1 MRSILNIQ
9 KRLLPDL
16 MEVMQKRYQ
25 ILQYIKFM
33 QPVGRRSL
41 ALSLH
46 MTERVVRSEVEFL
59 KEQHLIDV
67 HSSGMSLSQDGIDT
81 LERLDAVMREI
92 SDVDTLE
99 KQLQQ
104 KLQVKNIIVVP
115 GNSDTSPW
123 VKAELGKAAA
133 QCIKKLLTGQNII
146 AVTGGTTMASV
157 AEMLTPVP
165 ANIDIL
171 FVPAR
176 GGLGEDVQNQANTIV
191 AKMAEKMSSE
201 YRLLYVPDQVSDES
215 YSTLIKEPSI
225 KEVISLIQHADIVVH
240 GIGEAATM
248 AKRRNTSE
256 AIMKKIENGNAV
268 GEAFGYYFNEMG
280 EIVHKVQTVG
290 IQLDH
295 LDHAKYIVAVAGG
308 TSKAKAIHAYMKRA
322 PDNTILITD
331 EAVAI
336 QLLKG

>member
-115 GNSDTSPW
+115 
-123 VKAELGKAAA
+123 E
-133 QCIKKLLTGQNII
+133 I
-146 AVTGGTTMASV
+146 AIR
-157 AEMLTPVP
+157 L
-165 ANIDIL
+165 
-171 FVPAR
+171 R
-176 GGLGEDVQNQANTIV
+176 G
-191 AKMAEKMSSE
+191 
-201 YRLLYVPDQVSDES
+201 
-215 YSTLIKEPSI
+215 
-225 KEVISLIQHADIVVH
+225 
-240 GIGEAATM
+240 
-248 AKRRNTSE
+248 
-256 AIMKKIENGNAV
+256 
-268 GEAFGYYFNEMG
+268 
-280 EIVHKVQTVG
+280 
-290 IQLDH
+290 
-295 LDHAKYIVAVAGG
+295 
-308 TSKAKAIHAYMKRA
+308 
-322 PDNTILITD
+322 
-331 EAVAI
+331 
-336 QLLKG
+336 